1 MILSK
6 TNRDGMIEKNMGL
19 VHSCAH
25 KFSGKGVEYDDL
37 FQAGC
42 VGLIQAII
50 LKRSL
55 DFHSRPMPCPSFSAK
70 LNDFSVT
77 AER

>member
-37 FQAGC
+37 FQAGFI
-42 VGLIQAII
+42 GLIKAVDNFKEE
-50 LKRSL
+50 LG
-55 DFHSRPMPCPSFSAK
+55 F
-70 LNDFSVT
+70 
-77 AER
+77 